1 LTGEA
6 GDFWV
11 FGYGSLMWRPD
22 FNHVEA
28 RTARAHGYHRALCI
42 YSIRFR
48 GSPGRPGLVFGLDRG
63 GSCRGCAYR
72 VATENVDE
80 VIAYLDDR
88 EMLNKVYVPKYLKV
102 RLDDGRRVSAYGFV
116 ARRDHRQYAGK
127 LPVARAAELIRQ
139 GRGPHGSGLEYVAN
153 TVRHLDDIGIHD
165 DFLHRVLAAARA
177 GRG

>member
-1 LTGEA
+1 MTGEA
-6 GDFWV
+6 GKFWV
-11 FGYGSLMWRPD
+11 FGYGSLMWQPD
-22 FNHVEA
+22 FDYVEA
-28 RTARAHGYHRALCI
+28 QTARAYGYHRALCI

-48 GSPGRPGLVFGLDRG
+48 GSPQRPGLVFGLDRG

-72 VATENVDE
+72 VAVENVDE

-102 RLDDGRRVSAYGFV
+102 RLDDGRRVSGYGFV
-116 ARRDHRQYAGK
+116 ARREHRQYAGK
-127 LPVARAAELIRQ
+127 LPVARTAELIRQ
-139 GRGPHGSGLEYVAN
+139 GRGPHGSGFEYVAN